1 LLPPSNYRS
10 DLMTKTEAVRVIR
23 DARERGID
31 FAEID
36 RMLMGAGI
44 SVPEMVDAYREA
56 GRRDAAEA
64 DALERFVTERC

>member
-1 LLPPSNYRS
+1 
-10 DLMTKTEAVRVIR
+10 MTKTEAVRVIR

-64 DALERFVTERC
+64 DAL